1 MPILTLL
8 SDFGTKDTYAGQVKG
23 AVLAVCPSATIVDL
37 THEIPPQDVRAGAYQ
52 LWAAVE
58 VFPPG
63 TLHLAIV
70 DPGVGTS
77 RRALAVATAR
87 GDLLVGPDNGLLLPA
102 ARRLGGVAR
111 AVELSNP
118 RFFRKEVSRT
128 FHGRD
133 LFAPAAAHLLIG
145 EPLGAM
151 GAEAPALVE
160 DVVFPAPRTV
170 RGALVGEVLHV
181 DRYGNLVTN
190 LARAA
195 LPDRFVIRVGRAR
208 IRGAPHASY
217 QSVAPGRLLALF
229 GSAGTLE
236 ISVRD
241 GDAAQRLR
249 ARVGSA
255 VAARG

>member
-1 MPILTLL
+1 VPILTLL
-8 SDFGTKDTYAGQVKG
+8 SDFGTQDTYVGQVKG
-23 AVLAVCPSATIVDL
+23 AVLSVCPSAEIVDL

-63 TLHLAIV
+63 TVHLAIV

-77 RRALAVATAR
+77 RRALALATAR
-87 GDLLVGPDNGLLLPA
+87 GDVLVGPDNGLLLPA

-118 RFFRKEVSRT
+118 RFFRPEVSRT

-133 LFAPAAAHLLIG
+133 LFAPAAAHLLAG
-145 EPLGAM
+145 EPIEAM
-151 GAEAPALVE
+151 GAEASALVE
-160 DVVFPAPRTV
+160 AVVFPAPRSV
-170 RGALVGEVLHV
+170 SGAIVGEVLHV

-195 LPDRFVIRVGRAR
+195 LPERFDVRVGRAR

-217 QSVAPGRLLALF
+217 QAVAPGKLVALF

-236 ISVRD
+236 ISARD
-241 GDAAQRLR
+241 GDAARALR
-249 ARVGSA
+249 ARVGSV
-255 VAARG
+255 VAIGG